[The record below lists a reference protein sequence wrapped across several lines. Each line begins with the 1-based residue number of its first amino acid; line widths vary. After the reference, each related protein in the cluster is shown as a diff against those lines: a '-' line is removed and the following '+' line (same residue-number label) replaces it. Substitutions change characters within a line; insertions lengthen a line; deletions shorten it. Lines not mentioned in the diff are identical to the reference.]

1 MDNLHEQL
9 EAIKTTILNQ
19 VVTYAK
25 SNGVEFPIDSLIK
38 NVSFTRED
46 LDVLLNPPKPK
57 PKKIKFNPKK
67 KPMFKPNDYKKFV
80 TLCNKHELVYFE
92 FYDEHK
98 WNGPAIKVDDA
109 EYDIICTYFDSLD
122 IHSITGTD
130 FYIIRPKHKFKDT
143 TNYPDIKIET
153 CMVEPYSL
161 IVPTS
166 DNEQE
171 EPKVNSVNSIYDATT
186 DEELELEEWEHPNT
200 KIKYLLDIATNI
212 IYSDQTEQ
220 PIGKKIDEFTIKFN

>member
-9 EAIKTTILNQ
+9 DAIKTTILNQ

-25 SNGVEFPIDSLIK
+25 SNGVDFPIDSLIE
-38 NVSFTRED
+38 NVVFTRED
-46 LDVLLNPPKPK
+46 LEVLINPPKPK
-57 PKKIKFNPKK
+57 PKKIKFNPNK
-67 KPMFKPNDYKKFV
+67 KPKFKPNDYKKFV
-80 TLCNKHELVYFE
+80 TLCKKHELVYFE
-92 FYDEHK
+92 FYDEHD
-98 WNGPAIKVDDA
+98 WNGPAIKVDES

-130 FYIIRPKHKFKDT
+130 FYIIHPKHKFKDT

-153 CMVEPYSL
+153 CMVDPDSL

-166 DNEQE
+166 DNEE
-171 EPKVNSVNSIYDATT
+171 VEPKVNSVNSIYEATT

-200 KIKYLLDIATNI
+200 KIKYLLDTTTNI
-212 IYSDQTEQ
+212 VYSDQTEQ